1 MPNYLT
7 MYDDKDHLYAFDIDE
22 KGQPGPDGKPQI
34 TYQIESVSGGTLEGM
49 AGGQKKVSK
58 KPMVKLVGETKKLA
72 LNKTNGKT
80 VAQLYGK
87 ETNAW
92 KGCLITLYSTTTSF
106 GGETVACIRVRP
118 ERPEGGAA
126 QRSSGGGN
134 GRSKRDA
141 DREAATQ
148 AADDLLAKYQTATDA
163 DMAELKELRGKHWES
178 WGPGIREAIGN
189 AAKTARARIDA
200 AVAALAAAAAQ
211 GQAGAAGTEPPVT
224 ADEAA
229 EIRRREAEEAARG
242 R

>member
-1 MPNYLT
+1 
-7 MYDDKDHLYAFDIDE
+7 MYDPKDHLYAFDIDE
-22 KGQPGPDGKPQI
+22 QGEPGPDGKPQK
-34 TYQIESVSGGTLEGM
+34 TYEIESVSGGVLEGI
-49 AGGQKKVSK
+49 AGGKPSKTK
-58 KPMVKLVGETKKLA
+58 KPMVKLVGEAKKFA
-72 LNKTNGKT
+72 VNKTNGKT
-80 VAQLYGK
+80 ISQLYGK

-92 KGCLITLYSTTTSF
+92 KGKLITLYSTTTNF
-106 GGETVACIRVRP
+106 GGETMACIRVRP
-118 ERPEGGAA
+118 ERPDGGAV

-189 AAKTARARIDA
+189 AAKAARARIDA
-200 AVAALAAAAAQ
+200 AIAALAAAAQ
-211 GQAGAAGTEPPVT
+211 GQTGAAGTDPAVT
-224 ADEAA
+224 DDEAA
-229 EIRRREAEEAARG
+229 EVRRREAEEAARG